1 MSIKSVVEALETAR
15 INNRKLGIAVEG
27 KLNDLI
33 SQIEDMKIRIAQDIE
48 AQDRDLV
55 VVMEGKA

>member
-15 INNRKLGIAVEG
+15 INNKKLGIAVEG

-55 VVMEGKA
+55 VVMEGKV

>member
-55 VVMEGKA
+55 VVMEGKV

>member
-1 MSIKSVVEALETAR
+1 MSIQSVVEAIETAR
-15 INNRKLGIAVEG
+15 INNKNLGVSVEG
-27 KLNDLI
+27 KLNNLI
-33 SQIEDMKIRIAQDIE
+33 SQLEDMKISIAQEIA